1 MTTYY
6 ISYGEPQP
14 RFNWRTLLLILLGLL
29 ALAILAGIAY
39 GIFLLVTGE
48 DDSGIASPAN
58 ASGAVPLAEA
68 VPSLFHNNT
77 NTIFL
82 VDNSKTISDSLPV
95 VKQALLNVALPYV
108 TDDDDTA
115 RPPDDSLASLA
126 LFTDVPDPFPDLAPL
141 ESLENSRK
149 WLNAVD
155 TLKTIDRPAYI
166 YDAVDAAHSALLSHG
181 DGERDNVIVLLTD
194 GSDGGFI
201 IVDPAK
207 AEICGAGIDSAPGEV
222 CSPVFETIT
231 IDPAGLVP
239 CPPDM
244 AVRPGEVCD
253 PVRVATTGEAV
264 TAYHPVHPDEVKPC
278 PANLGGPSNFCVDII
293 TGYQPFNPDAVQPC
307 PAELEEPGKA
317 CIDSTSELTQDEL
330 LAVLLSST
338 VHNLT
343 VHTIGLGD
351 PADHTVLQLLSEAT
365 DGEYVHAD
373 ASEASASAMNFLGVA
388 AGSR

>member
-39 GIFLLVTGE
+39 GIFALVTGE
-48 DDSGIASPAN
+48 DDSGIASPA
-58 ASGAVPLAEA
+58 GAAEGAPLAEV
-68 VPSLFHNNT
+68 VPDLFGDDT

-82 VDNSKTISDSLPV
+82 VDNSKTISGSLPV

-108 TDDDDTA
+108 DGG
-115 RPPDDSLASLA
+115 RPPKDSLASLA
-126 LFTDVPDPFPDLAPL
+126 LFTDVPDPFPELASL
-141 ESLENSRK
+141 ESLENSRR

-155 TLKTIDRPAYI
+155 TLKTIDQPAYI
-166 YDAVDAAHSALLSHG
+166 YDAVGAAHNALLTHG
-181 DGERDNVIVLLTD
+181 DQERDNVIVLLTD

-207 AEICGAGIDSAPGEV
+207 AELCGAGIDSAPGEV

-231 IDPAGLVP
+231 IDLAGLVP

-244 AVRPGEVCD
+244 AVRPMEVCD
-253 PVRVATTGEAV
+253 PVRVATTGETV

-278 PANLGGPSNFCVDII
+278 PAELGGGENACVDII
-293 TGYQPFNPDAVQPC
+293 TGYQPFNPGAVQPC
-307 PAELEEPGKA
+307 PTELEEPGKA
-317 CIDSTSELTQDEL
+317 CVDTTSELTQDEL
-330 LAVLLSST
+330 LAVLLSSD
-338 VHNLT
+338 VHNLK

-351 PADHTVLQLLSEAT
+351 PSGHTILQLLAEAT
-365 DGEYVHAD
+365 GGEYVYAD
-373 ASEASASAMNFLGVA
+373 ASGAGASAMNFLGVS

>member
-48 DDSGIASPAN
+48 DDSGIASPAG
-58 ASGAVPLAEA
+58 ASDAVPLADA

-82 VDNSKTISDSLPV
+82 VDNSKTISGSLPV

-108 TDDDDTA
+108 TDDDAA

-126 LFTDVPDPFPDLAPL
+126 LFTDVPDPFPELAPL

-166 YDAVDAAHSALLSHG
+166 YDAVHVAHSALLSHG
-181 DGERDNVIVLLTD
+181 DDKRDNVIVLLTD

-207 AEICGAGIDSAPGEV
+207 AEICGAGIDSVPGEV

-231 IDPAGLVP
+231 IDPAELVP

-264 TAYHPVHPDEVKPC
+264 TAYHPVHPDEVKTC
-278 PANLGGPSNFCVDII
+278 PAELGGASNFCVDII
-293 TGYQPFNPDAVQPC
+293 TGYQPFDPDAVQPC
-307 PAELEEPGKA
+307 PAGLEEPGKA
-317 CIDSTSELTQDEL
+317 CIDTTSELTQDEL
-330 LAVLLSST
+330 LAVLLQSD
-338 VHNLT
+338 VHNLK

-351 PADHTVLQLLSEAT
+351 PTNHTVLQLLAEAT
-365 DGEYVHAD
+365 GGEYVYAD
-373 ASEASASAMNFLGVA
+373 ASEASASAMKFLDVA

>member
-48 DDSGIASPAN
+48 DDSGIVAPAGASD
-58 ASGAVPLAEA
+58 AVPLAEA
-68 VPSLFHNNT
+68 VPALFGDNT

-82 VDNSKTISDSLPV
+82 VDNSKTISGSLPV
-95 VKQALLNVALPYV
+95 VQQALLAVALPYA
-108 TDDDDTA
+108 DPDA
-115 RPPDDSLASLA
+115 GRPAKNSLASLA
-126 LFTDVPDPFPDLAPL
+126 LFTDVPDPFPELASL
-141 ESLENSRK
+141 ESLETSTK
-149 WLNAVD
+149 WLHEVNE
-155 TLKTIDRPAYI
+155 LKTIDRPAYI
-166 YDAVDAAHSALLSHG
+166 YDAVFAAHDALEFHG
-181 DGERDNVIVLLTD
+181 DEERDNVIVLLTD

-201 IVDPAK
+201 VVDPAR

-264 TAYHPVHPDEVKPC
+264 TAYHPVHPNEVKPC
-278 PANLGGPSNFCVDII
+278 PPELGGGGNACVDII
-293 TGYQPFNPDAVQPC
+293 TGYQPFHPDEVQPC
-307 PAELEEPGKA
+307 PEALGEPGKA
-317 CIDSTSELTQDEL
+317 CVDSRSDLTQDEL
-330 LAVLLSST
+330 LVILLNSD
-338 VHNLT
+338 VHELK

-351 PADHTVLQLLSEAT
+351 PADHHALKLLAEAME
-365 DGEYVHAD
+365 GEYVYAD
-373 ASEASASAMNFLGVA
+373 ASGASPSAMNFLGVS